1 MKTTY
6 YDIVDE
12 NDTLL
17 NKTASF
23 DEVHKKGLFHR
34 GVHCIVYT
42 PDNEIVMQKR
52 SANLSWHPSEIEI
65 SAGGGVDAGE
75 TPEQAIVRE
84 TYEELG
90 LVVAPKQLRFLG
102 KTKMHQRSKRFTSNF
117 YLYSYAVCIPK
128 NDLHFSMDPEET
140 SAVFLITK
148 RKLKKALLVHRIK
161 RMGKIT
167 RLNKYWN
174 FLLDSI

>member
-1 MKTTY
+1 MRLKF
-6 YDIVDE
+6 
-12 NDTLL
+12 L
-17 NKTASF
+17 
-23 DEVHKKGLFHR
+23 
-34 GVHCIVYT
+34 
-42 PDNEIVMQKR
+42 Q
-52 SANLSWHPSEIEI
+52 
-65 SAGGGVDAGE
+65 GGGVDAGE